1 MPTLYKYQVDA
12 SGDYV
17 LNGGNKIV
25 LNSYP
30 FASSGWNY
38 RRLSSTVKR
47 PAYIRSFKIQKFN
60 DGTTWTLVVNQK
72 QLIGIYPTQDACLEI
87 LVGLVTSSGGAESGA
102 YESLSRQL
110 SLGRSSISDAFNNLS
125 LAVSGDDLVIT
136 LANIDTTGL
145 ATATVEYDDYTT
157 PGTPGALTLVGAV
170 TEPEGGTQIF
180 TVVNGYAGV
189 PENSYIQAF
198 FTDFG
203 VSTEASSNVLLK
215 DDVAPTGFSVKVGTI
230 GDEDAVPTA
239 TTDGVTY
246 TGAAYAYPQWV
257 SNDWPVGVTPSYS
270 YAWTYTID
278 AQAPVAVGGSGSTLN
293 LALVPYGATLTC
305 GAVATAY
312 VNGKIA
318 TSTDP
323 ATQVAVAVT
332 QTNIEVAD
340 IKLFL
345 TADPNGTEQTVIQPS
360 TTYFAYPYNA
370 SGNLLTDPDT
380 TWVFPGQLVAPSNVA
395 FTLSGTE
402 AVGETI
408 TASAVTYDG
417 GTSTLVYSWNGTGPT
432 TDQTTYLLDAGD
444 EGNTVTLTVTATN
457 NGGTADGTAATG
469 VIGPFVPTADW
480 DTEPISYFYSNGVTG
495 SIPVNYIFN
504 TSAWDTLQAAGNP
517 APPETTTTSG
527 ASMRMANTVSGGWNS
542 DAVATAFPHAYIWNT
557 KYGSNNGWDKVT
569 QTTAGNFKPS
579 IDFSGDNHA
588 YAFDDNTPE
597 CVYAFYATDQGD
609 ISGWRAYDGPT
620 A

>member
-278 AQAPVAVGGSGSTLN
+278 AQAPVAVGGTGSTLN

-402 AVGETI
+402 AVGETL

-417 GTSTLVYSWNGTGPT
+417 GASTITYSWNGAGSP
-432 TDQTTYLLDAGD
+432 TDQSTYTLDAGD
-444 EGNTVTLTVTATN
+444 ENSTVTVTVTATN
-457 NGGTADGTAATG
+457 NGGTADGTATTG
-469 VIGPFVPTADW
+469 TIGPYIAPADW
-480 DTEPISYFYSNGVTG
+480 DTYSIAETDTFAVNGTTWIPNLTTTPAAQLFDITQFRMSSNMQVRDVGGSVSAAYQTDVPYIAVWNATTSVWTVHAWKTDSGTIQQYDG
-495 SIPVNYIFN
+495 SIYEPALATLPVPTDNLIVVGLSQY
-504 TSAWDTLQAAGNP
+504 A
-517 APPETTTTSG
+517 
-527 ASMRMANTVSGGWNS
+527 
-542 DAVATAFPHAYIWNT
+542 
-557 KYGSNNGWDKVT
+557 
-569 QTTAGNFKPS
+569 
-579 IDFSGDNHA
+579 SGDVDTWAAH
-588 YAFDDNTPE
+588 P
-597 CVYAFYATDQGD
+597 
-609 ISGWRAYDGPT
+609 
-620 A
+620 